1 MGRKR
6 RGLPLN
12 GWLVIDKDGGMTSAQ
27 VVGRVRRLTNAAKA
41 GHAGTLDPLATG
53 ILPIALGE
61 ATKTVAY
68 VQDGAKTYRFT
79 VRWGEE
85 RTTDDA
91 EGEVTRTDPGR
102 PSAAEIQA
110 LLPAFTGLIQ
120 QAPPAF
126 SAIKLDGERAY
137 DLARAGATVDLA
149 PRPVRIDRFVLFGQ
163 IGPDEAEFEVDCGKG
178 AYVRALARDLGRR
191 LGCFGHVT
199 ALRRTRVGPY
209 REAAAF
215 SLAKLAEL
223 CDKPAP
229 FEYLLP
235 VETALDDIPA
245 LAVTG
250 PQAERLHNGQP
261 IMVLDAADGPALVKN
276 AGRPVALAEV
286 AGGEVRPVRV
296 FNL

>member
-12 GWLVIDKDGGMTSAQ
+12 GWLIIDKDSGLTSAN
-27 VVGRVRRLTNAAKA
+27 VVARVRHLTGAAKA

-53 ILPIALGE
+53 ILPVALGE

-85 RTTDDA
+85 RATDDT
-91 EGEVTRTDPGR
+91 EGEVTKTSSNR
-102 PSAAEIQA
+102 PAEADILAA
-110 LLPAFTGLIQ
+110 LPAFTGVIQ
-120 QAPPAF
+120 QVPPAY

-137 DLARAGATVDLA
+137 DLARAGEVVEIAS
-149 PRPVRIDRFVLFGQ
+149 RPIRIDRFDLVRV
-163 IGPDEAEFEVDCGKG
+163 IDRDSAEFEVDCGKG

-191 LGCFGHVT
+191 LDCLGHISV
-199 ALRRTRVGPY
+199 LRRTRVGPY
-209 REAAAF
+209 REAGAF

-223 CDKPAP
+223 CQNPAP
-229 FEYLLP
+229 VEYLLP

-250 PQAERLHNGQP
+250 PQAERLHNGQS
-261 IMVLDAADGPALVKN
+261 IMVLDATDGPAFVKN